1 MAPRFRH
8 QYQAP
13 SGRSLSVLLLLDRT
27 SMARTSVRS
36 ALDTC
41 PNTAQRFAT
50 RPALCSAPRESF
62 WLDSSYQFRN
72 LPAILSSNSG
82 LRGEKID
89 ISNAFGARVTVF
101 LRSEEHTSE

>member
-13 SGRSLSVLLLLDRT
+13 SGRSLSVLLILDRT

-50 RPALCSAPRESF
+50 SPALCSAPRESF

-82 LRGEKID
+82 LRDE
-89 ISNAFGARVTVF
+89 NCLLRAFELARVLV
-101 LRSEEHTSE
+101 RRDHI